1 LPHLVVSGGNTCKEI
16 DSTPREQTMQP
27 QYAFLR
33 PRREFP
39 EMTPA
44 RRRLVIAGLAVS
56 VLLFLGG
63 FVLAGYLWKLSRKFP
78 EAPFRQPSRLYA
90 SATVLTPGE
99 VFSPAEM
106 VAELKDAGYREATPG
121 APVEPGAYRRLGDR
135 VVVSLRHFPTP
146 EGEAGGAPVGAAFR
160 GNRVAGVWVAG
171 QPAKSA
177 ALEPPLLA
185 SFYDKEVEERR
196 PVVLDRLPDEVA
208 KAVLAAEDSGF
219 YTHPGV
225 SPTGVA
231 RALLVD
237 LRGGEVQQG
246 GSTITQQ
253 LVKNVYLSSR
263 RTFKRKAEEALIAMF
278 MELRHGKQAILEAYL
293 NEIYLGRSGPA
304 NLIGLGAASRAYF
317 NRDAAELTLAQAAT
331 LAGMIQSPGGTSP
344 IEHPDR
350 ALERRNWVLQRLG
363 ELGWVKPDRVKQ
375 AQAEPLGIDLHPVET
390 RPIAPYFA
398 NEAGSEAKDRFD
410 AEELGGK
417 GYLLFSTLR
426 WADQRRAETA
436 VAQGLDG
443 LDGGGKKGSRHRLQ
457 AALVS
462 VDPGDG
468 SIFAWVGG
476 RDYEKSQF
484 DRVVQ
489 ARRQVGSAFKPVV
502 YAAALTEGVVNPAS
516 LLNDSPIQ
524 VRMGTASWQPQN
536 YDRAFRG
543 WVTARTALEQSL
555 NVPTVRVALQ
565 VGMPRVIELARDM
578 GLSAELQPRPSLAL
592 GAFEASP
599 FEMAEVY
606 ATLAAGGLRPPL
618 HALAAVIDPKGERIT
633 GDDLPALRRVMPV
646 ESAYL
651 VTSILQGVVD
661 HGTAASAR
669 TLGVDGPLA
678 GKTGT
683 TNDRRD
689 SWFAGYSPDRVSIV
703 WVGYDDNSPT
713 TLSGAR
719 AALPI
724 WSRFTAAVRPAR
736 GYADFPRPAGVVQ
749 ATVDP
754 TTGQL
759 ATEYCPYR
767 VTELFP
773 SWAAPMEPC
782 QRHSPNGPD
791 QTADLTLGQM
801 PIDPETG
808 QPVDPSSSEEPRYS
822 ITDDGLQIKDPGGDE
837 PITISPLSPARTFPP
852 HPVAVPAAGAP
863 DAGAAPA
870 GEGESSIL
878 IRPTTREHPDRPAK
892 PAPPQALAL
901 TGPVGMVQGSG
912 VVPPGNQ
919 AIGKK
924 PEPKAESEAQPA
936 EEQGGEGEDTSTETS
951 PPP

>member
-1 LPHLVVSGGNTCKEI
+1 
-16 DSTPREQTMQP
+16 MQP
-27 QYAFLR
+27 QYAFRR

-39 EMTPA
+39 ERPPA
-44 RRRLVIAGLAVS
+44 RRALVIAGLAVS
-56 VLLFLGG
+56 ALLFLGG
-63 FVLAGYLWKLSRKFP
+63 FVLAGYLWKLSWKFP
-78 EAPFRQPSRLYA
+78 EAPFKQPSRLYA
-90 SATVLTPGE
+90 SAPVLSPGE
-99 VFSPAEM
+99 PFSPDEM
-106 VAELKDAGYREATPG
+106 VAELKDAGYREASPG
-121 APVEPGAYRRLGDR
+121 APITPGTYRRLGDR
-135 VVVSLRHFPTP
+135 VVANLRHFPTP
-146 EGEAGGAPVGAAFR
+146 EGEAGGAAVGAAFR
-160 GNRVAGVWVAG
+160 GGRVAGVWVDG
-171 QPAKSA
+171 KPARSA

-185 SFYDKEVEERR
+185 SFYDKDLEERR
-196 PVVLDRLPDEVA
+196 PVTLDRLPDEVV

-219 YTHPGV
+219 YIHPGV

-237 LRGGEVQQG
+237 LRGGEVQG

-253 LVKNVYLSSR
+253 LVKNVYLSNR
-263 RTFKRKAEEALIAMF
+263 RTLKRKAEEAMIAMF

-304 NLIGLGAASRAYF
+304 NLIGLGSASRAYF

-331 LAGMIQSPGGTSP
+331 LAGMIHSPGGTSP

-350 ALERRNWVLQRLG
+350 ALDRRNWVLQRMG
-363 ELGWVKPDRVKQ
+363 ELGWAKPERVKE
-375 AQAEPLGIDLHPVET
+375 AQSEPLGVDPHPVET

-398 NEAGSEAKDRFD
+398 DEAANEAKDRFGAD
-410 AEELGGK
+410 ELDGK

-426 WADQRRAETA
+426 WADQRRAEAA
-436 VAQGLDG
+436 VAQGLG
-443 LDGGGKKGSRHRLQ
+443 ALDSGKGKHRLQ

-468 SIFAWVGG
+468 AVLAWVGG

-484 DRVVQ
+484 DRVTQ
-489 ARRQVGSAFKPVV
+489 ARRQVGSAFKPVI

-524 VRMGTASWQPQN
+524 VRIGNASWQPQN
-536 YDRAFRG
+536 YDHAFRG

-555 NVPTVRVALQ
+555 NIPTVRVALQ
-565 VGMPRVIELARDM
+565 VGMPRVIELAREM
-578 GLSAELQPRPSLAL
+578 GLSEKLQPRPSLAL

-599 FEMAEVY
+599 FEMAQVY
-606 ATLAAGGLRPPL
+606 ATLAAGGLRAPL
-618 HALAAVIDPKGERIT
+618 HALAAVVDPKGERIN
-633 GDDLPALRRVMPV
+633 GDDLPAPRRVMPV

-651 VTSILQGVVD
+651 VTSMLQGVIA
-661 HGTAASAR
+661 HGTAAAAR
-669 TLGVDGPLA
+669 SLGVDGPLA

-689 SWFAGYSPDRVSIV
+689 NWFAGYSPDRVSVV
-703 WVGYDDNSPT
+703 WVGYDDNAATS
-713 TLSGAR
+713 LSGAR

-724 WSRFTAAVRPAR
+724 WSRFTAAVRPAK
-736 GYADFPRPAGVVQ
+736 GYADFPRPSGVVQ

-791 QTADLTLGQM
+791 QTADLTLNQ
-801 PIDPETG
+801 PAIDPETG
-808 QPVDPSSSEEPRYS
+808 QPIDPSASEEPRYS
-822 ITDDGLQIKDPGGDE
+822 ITDDGLQIKDPGGNE
-837 PITISPLSPARTFPP
+837 PITISPARTFPP
-852 HPVAVPAAGAP
+852 HPITVPAAGAP
-863 DAGAAPA
+863 AGAPAPPA
-870 GEGESSIL
+870 GDGSGDGSIL
-878 IRPTTREHPDRPAK
+878 IRPTTRPEHPDRPAR
-892 PAPPQALAL
+892 PAPPQDLAL
-901 TGPVGMVQGSG
+901 TGPVGMVRGSG
-912 VVPPGNQ
+912 VVPAGSQ

-924 PEPKAESEAQPA
+924 AEPKPEAKPEDQQPA
-936 EEQGGEGEDTSTETS
+936 EDQSGDQDTSTETS
-951 PPP
+951 PPPSPPLQG

>member
-1 LPHLVVSGGNTCKEI
+1 
-16 DSTPREQTMQP
+16 MQP
-27 QYAFLR
+27 QYAYVQ
-33 PRREFP
+33 PGRELP

-44 RRRLVIAGLAVS
+44 RQRLVIAGLAVS

-63 FVLAGYLWKLSRKFP
+63 FVLAGYLWHLSRKFP
-78 EAPFRQPSRLYA
+78 QAPFRQPSRLYA
-90 SATVLTPGE
+90 SAPVLSPGE

-106 VAELKDAGYREATPG
+106 VDEVKDAGYREASAG
-121 APVEPGAYRRLGDR
+121 APVTPGTYRRLGDR
-135 VVVSLRHFPTP
+135 VVVNLRHFPTP
-146 EGEAGGAPVGAAFR
+146 EGEAGGAAVGAAFR
-160 GNRVAGVWVAG
+160 GDHVAGVWVDG
-171 QPAKSA
+171 RPAKSA

-185 SFYDKEVEERR
+185 SFYDKELEERR
-196 PVVLDRLPDEVA
+196 PVALDRLPDEVV

-237 LRGGEVQQG
+237 LRGGDVQG

-263 RTFKRKAEEALIAMF
+263 RTLKRKAEEALIAMF
-278 MELRHGKQAILEAYL
+278 VELRHGKRAVLEAYL

-331 LAGMIQSPGGTSP
+331 LAGMIHSPGGTSP

-350 ALERRNWVLQRLG
+350 ALERRNWVLQRMG
-363 ELGWVKPDRVKQ
+363 DLGWVKPDRVKQ
-375 AQAEPLGIDLHPVET
+375 AKSEPLGVDPHPVET

-398 NEAGSEAKDRFD
+398 DEAVSEAKDRFD
-410 AEELGGK
+410 AAELDGK

-426 WADQRRAETA
+426 WTDQRRAEAA

-443 LDGGGKKGSRHRLQ
+443 LDGGGKKSGGKRRLQ

-484 DRVVQ
+484 DRVTQ
-489 ARRQVGSAFKPVV
+489 ARRQVGSAFKPVI
-502 YAAALTEGVVNPAS
+502 YGAALNEGVVTPAS

-524 VRMGTASWQPQN
+524 VRIGNASWQPQN
-536 YDRAFRG
+536 YDHAFRG

-555 NVPTVRVALQ
+555 NIPTVRVALQ
-565 VGMPRVIELARDM
+565 VGVPKVIDLAREM
-578 GLSAELQPRPSLAL
+578 GLNEKLEPRPSLAL

-599 FEMAEVY
+599 YEMAQVY
-606 ATLAAGGLRPPL
+606 ATLAAEGLRPPL
-618 HALAAVIDPKGERIT
+618 HALAAVIDPKGERIL
-633 GDDLPALRRVMPV
+633 GDDLPAPRRAMPA

-651 VTSILQGVVD
+651 VTSMLQGVVA
-661 HGTAASAR
+661 HGTAAAAR
-669 TLGVDGPLA
+669 GMGVDGPLA

-689 SWFAGYSPDRVSIV
+689 NWFAGYSPDRVSVV

-713 TLSGAR
+713 TFSGAR

-724 WSRFTAAVRPAR
+724 WSRFTAAVRPVR

-773 SWAAPMEPC
+773 SWSAPVEPC
-782 QRHSPNGPD
+782 QKHSPNGPD
-791 QTADLTLGQM
+791 QTADLTLNQ
-801 PIDPETG
+801 PAIDPETG
-808 QPVDPSSSEEPRYS
+808 QPIDPSSSEEPRYS
-822 ITDDGLQIKDPGGDE
+822 ITDDGLQIKDAGGNG
-837 PITISPLSPARTFPP
+837 PITISPARTFPP

-863 DAGAAPA
+863 AGAAPA
-870 GEGESSIL
+870 GDGSGDGSIL
-878 IRPTTREHPDRPAK
+878 IRPTTTPREHPDRPAK
-892 PAPPQALAL
+892 PAPQDMALS
-901 TGPVGMVQGSG
+901 GPVGMVQGSG
-912 VVPPGNQ
+912 VVPAGSQ
-919 AIGKK
+919 AIGRKA
-924 PEPKAESEAQPA
+924 EPKAEPESQQPA
-936 EEQGGEGEDTSTETS
+936 ADPSGDGDTSAETT
-951 PPP
+951 PPPV

>member
-1 LPHLVVSGGNTCKEI
+1 
-16 DSTPREQTMQP
+16 MQP
-27 QYAFLR
+27 QYAFRR

-39 EMTPA
+39 EMTPG
-44 RRRLVIAGLAVS
+44 RRRLVIAGLTVS

-63 FVLAGYLWKLSRKFP
+63 FLLAGYLWKLSRKFP
-78 EAPFRQPSRLYA
+78 EAPFRQASRLYA
-90 SATVLTPGE
+90 SATVLSPGE

-106 VAELKDAGYREATPG
+106 VAELKDAGYRETPPG
-121 APVEPGAYRRLGDR
+121 APIAPGTWRRLGDR
-135 VVVSLRHFPTP
+135 VVVNLRHFPTP
-146 EGEAGGAPVGAAFR
+146 DGEAGGAAVGAAFR
-160 GNRVAGVWVAG
+160 GNRVAGVWIEG
-171 QPAKSA
+171 KPAKSA
-177 ALEPPLLA
+177 TLEPPLLA

-196 PVVLDRLPDEVA
+196 PVVLDRLPDETV

-237 LRGGEVQQG
+237 LKGGEVQG

-304 NLIGLGAASRAYF
+304 NLIGVGAASRAYF

-331 LAGMIQSPGGTSP
+331 LAGMIHSPGGTSP

-350 ALERRNWVLQRLG
+350 ALERRNWVLQRMG
-363 ELGWVKPDRVKQ
+363 ELGWVKPERVKQ
-375 AQAEPLGIDLHPVET
+375 AQSEPLGVDLHPVET

-398 NEAGSEAKDRFD
+398 NEAEAEAKDRFD

-417 GYLLFSTLR
+417 GYFLFSTLR
-426 WADQRRAETA
+426 WTDQRRAEAA
-436 VAQGLDG
+436 VAQGLNG
-443 LDGGGKKGSRHRLQ
+443 LDGGKSKHRLQ

-468 SIFAWVGG
+468 SVLAWVGG

-484 DRVVQ
+484 DRVTQ
-489 ARRQVGSAFKPVV
+489 AKRQVGSAFKPVV
-502 YAAALTEGVVNPAS
+502 YAAALSEGVVNPAS
-516 LLNDSPIQ
+516 LLSDSPIQ
-524 VRMGTASWQPQN
+524 VKMGKASWQPQN

-555 NVPTVRVALQ
+555 NIPTVRVALQ
-565 VGMPRVIELARDM
+565 VGMPRVIELAKAM
-578 GLSAELQPRPSLAL
+578 GLDEQLQPRPSLAL

-599 FEMAEVY
+599 FEMAQVY

-618 HALAAVIDPKGERIT
+618 HALAAVTDPKGERIL
-633 GDDLPALRRVMPV
+633 GDDLPAPRRAIPV

-651 VTSILQGVVD
+651 VTSMLQGVVD
-661 HGTAASAR
+661 HGTAASSRA
-669 TLGVDGPLA
+669 LGVDGPLA

-689 SWFAGYSPDRVSIV
+689 NWFAGYSPDRVSIV
-703 WVGYDDNSPT
+703 WVGYDDNSAT

-773 SWAAPMEPC
+773 SWAAPVEPC
-782 QRHSPNGPD
+782 QRHAPNGPD

-808 QPVDPSSSEEPRYS
+808 QPIDPSSSEEPRYS

-837 PITISPLSPARTFPP
+837 PITISPISPARTFPP
-852 HPVAVPAAGAP
+852 HPVTVPTAGAP
-863 DAGAAPA
+863 AAGAAPA
-870 GEGESSIL
+870 QEGSGDGSIL
-878 IRPTTREHPDRPAK
+878 IRPTTTPRDHPDRPAK
-892 PAPPQALAL
+892 PAPPQDLAL

-912 VVPPGNQ
+912 VVPAGSQ

-924 PEPKAESEAQPA
+924 AEPKPEAGEQQPA
-936 EEQGGEGEDTSTETS
+936 ADQGEGEDTSTETS

>member
-1 LPHLVVSGGNTCKEI
+1 
-16 DSTPREQTMQP
+16 MQP
-27 QYAFLR
+27 QYAYVQ
-33 PRREFP
+33 PGRELP
-39 EMTPA
+39 EMSPA
-44 RRRLVIAGLAVS
+44 RRRLVIAGLAAS

-63 FVLAGYLWKLSRKFP
+63 FVLAGYLWKISRKFP
-78 EAPFRQPSRLYA
+78 EAPFRQPSRLYS
-90 SATVLTPGE
+90 SAPVLTPGE

-106 VAELKDAGYREATPG
+106 VDELKDAGYREASAGASVTPG
-121 APVEPGAYRRLGDR
+121 TYRRLGDR
-135 VVVSLRHFPTP
+135 VVANLRHFPTP
-146 EGEAGGAPVGAAFR
+146 DGEAGGAPVGAAFH
-160 GNRVAGVWVAG
+160 GGHVAGVWVAG
-171 QPAKSA
+171 KPAQSV

-185 SFYDKEVEERR
+185 SFYDKELEERR
-196 PVVLDRLPDEVA
+196 PITLDRLPDEVV

-231 RALLVD
+231 RAFLVD
-237 LRGGEVQQG
+237 LRGGEVHQG

-263 RTFKRKAEEALIAMF
+263 RTFRRKAEEALIAMIV
-278 MELRHGKQAILEAYL
+278 ELRHGKQAVLEAYL

-331 LAGMIQSPGGTSP
+331 LAGMIHSPGGTSP

-350 ALERRNWVLQRLG
+350 ARERRNWVLQRMG
-363 ELGWVKPDRVKQ
+363 DLGWVAPERVKQ
-375 AQAEPLGIDLHPVET
+375 AQSEPLGVDPHAVET

-398 NEAGSEAKDRFD
+398 DQAAAEAKDRFD
-410 AEELGGK
+410 ASDLDGK

-426 WADQRRAETA
+426 WADQRRAEAA

-443 LDGGGKKGSRHRLQ
+443 LDGGKGKHRLQ

-468 SIFAWVGG
+468 SVLAWVGG

-484 DRVVQ
+484 DRVTQ
-489 ARRQVGSAFKPVV
+489 AKRQVGSAFKPVI
-502 YAAALTEGVVNPAS
+502 YGAAISEGVVNPAT

-524 VRMGTASWQPQN
+524 VTMGTASWQPQD
-536 YDRAFRG
+536 YDHAFRG
-543 WVTARTALEQSL
+543 WVTARAALEQSL
-555 NVPTVRVALQ
+555 NVPAVRVALQ
-565 VGMPRVIELARDM
+565 VGMPKVIDQAHAM
-578 GLSAELQPRPSLAL
+578 GLDETLEPRPSLAL

-599 FEMAEVY
+599 FEMAQVY

-618 HALAAVIDPKGERIT
+618 HALAAVIDPKGERLN
-633 GDDLPALRRVMPV
+633 GDDLPAPKRAMQA

-651 VTSILQGVVD
+651 VTSMLQGVVD
-661 HGTAASAR
+661 HGTAAAAR
-669 TLGVDGPLA
+669 SLGVDGPLA

-689 SWFAGYSPDRVSIV
+689 NWFAGYSPDRASVV
-703 WVGYDDNSPT
+703 WVGYDDNSAT

-724 WSRFTAAVRPAR
+724 WSRFTAAVRPAK
-736 GYADFPRPAGVVQ
+736 GYQGFPRPAGVVQ

-773 SWAAPMEPC
+773 SWEAPTEPC
-782 QRHSPNGPD
+782 QKHSPNGPD
-791 QTADLTLGQM
+791 QTADLTLNQP
-801 PIDPETG
+801 PIDPATG
-808 QPVDPSSSEEPRYS
+808 QPVDPSASEEPRYS
-822 ITDDGLQIKDPGGDE
+822 ITDDGLQIKDPGGNE
-837 PITISPLSPARTFPP
+837 PITISPAKTFPL

-863 DAGAAPA
+863 AAPNAPA
-870 GEGESSIL
+870 GEGSGDGSIL
-878 IRPTTREHPDRPAK
+878 IRPTTREHPAK
-892 PAPPQALAL
+892 PAPPQDTAL

-912 VVPPGNQ
+912 VVPAGSQ

-924 PEPKAESEAQPA
+924 AEPA
-936 EEQGGEGEDTSTETS
+936 EPPKEEGSQDDTGDS
-951 PPP
+951 PPPPV

>member
-1 LPHLVVSGGNTCKEI
+1 LPHPQASGGTTSKEI
-16 DSTPREQTMQP
+16 DATPREQIMQP
-27 QYAFLR
+27 QYAFRR

-63 FVLAGYLWKLSRKFP
+63 FVLAGYLWKVSRKFP

-106 VAELKDAGYREATPG
+106 VAELKDAGYREAPAG
-121 APVEPGAYRRLGDR
+121 APVAPGTYRRLGDR
-135 VVVSLRHFPTP
+135 VVANLRHFPTP

-196 PVVLDRLPDEVA
+196 PVILDRLPDEVA

-263 RTFKRKAEEALIAMF
+263 RTFKRKAEEALIAML

-331 LAGMIQSPGGTSP
+331 LAGMIHSPGGTSP

-350 ALERRNWVLQRLG
+350 ALDRRNWVLQRMG
-363 ELGWVKPDRVKQ
+363 ELGWVKPEQVKQ
-375 AQAEPLGIDLHPVET
+375 AQSEPLGVDPHPVET

-398 NEAGSEAKDRFD
+398 NEAEAEAKDRFD
-410 AEELGGK
+410 AEELDGK

-426 WADQRRAETA
+426 WADQRRAEAA

-443 LDGGGKKGSRHRLQ
+443 LDGGGKGKKGGKHRLQ

-468 SIFAWVGG
+468 SVLAWVGG

-489 ARRQVGSAFKPVV
+489 AKRQVGSAFKPVV

-524 VRMGTASWQPQN
+524 VRMGNASWQPQN

-555 NVPTVRVALQ
+555 NIPTVRVALQ
-565 VGMPRVIELARDM
+565 VGVPRVIELARDM
-578 GLSAELQPRPSLAL
+578 GLDEQLQPRPSLAL

-599 FEMAEVY
+599 FEMAQVY

-618 HALAAVIDPKGERIT
+618 HALAAVIDPKGERLT
-633 GDDLPALRRVMPV
+633 GDDLPAPRRVMPV

-651 VTSILQGVVD
+651 VTSMLQGVVD
-661 HGTAASAR
+661 HGTAAAAR

-689 SWFAGYSPDRVSIV
+689 NWFAGYSPDRVSVV
-703 WVGYDDNSPT
+703 WVGYDDNAATS
-713 TLSGAR
+713 LSGAR

-724 WSRFTAAVRPAR
+724 WSRFTAAVRPVR

-773 SWAAPMEPC
+773 SWAAPVEPC

-791 QTADLTLGQM
+791 QTADLTLGQ
-801 PIDPETG
+801 PAIDPETG
-808 QPVDPSSSEEPRYS
+808 QPVDPSSSEEPRYA
-822 ITDDGLQIKDPGGDE
+822 ITDDGLQIKDPGGDG
-837 PITISPLSPARTFPP
+837 PITISPAKTFPP
-852 HPVAVPAAGAP
+852 HPVAGAP
-863 DAGAAPA
+863 AAGAAPA
-870 GEGESSIL
+870 GDGSGDGSIL
-878 IRPTTREHPDRPAK
+878 IRPTTREHPPEHPDRPAR
-892 PAPPQALAL
+892 PAPPQDLAL

-912 VVPPGNQ
+912 VVPAGSQ

-924 PEPKAESEAQPA
+924 PEPAA
-936 EEQGGEGEDTSTETS
+936 EEKPADQSGDGDTSTETT
-951 PPP
+951 PPPG